1 MLLILLIDDYLQVTS
16 QRSVLAL
23 VKLHHRHRTQ
33 VAHRRE
39 IVLVS
44 APQDRPIELQLR
56 CAAGV
61 GIVAVEVGAHGVLLL
76 DRGYYPAVEVQPLL
90 LEFGCCGP
98 FWRGRWTL
106 LLQC

>member
-1 MLLILLIDDYLQVTS
+1 MTSGPGMLLVLLIDYDLKVTS

-61 GIVAVEVGAHGVLLL
+61 GVVAVEICAHGILLL
-76 DRGYYPAVEVQPLL
+76 DRGDDTAIEVQSLL
-90 LEFGCCGP
+90 LELS
-98 FWRGRWTL
+98 R
-106 LLQC
+106 